1 MSYRRNKDKE
11 DKEEK
16 RGEKERKMGEGEK
29 ERKMGENEKLT
40 QINRYKTK
48 DKEITIKK

>member
-16 RGEKERKMGEGEK
+16 RGEK